1 MSMWDEI
8 LDAMCPELTVL
19 CEAGR
24 VEELQARVD
33 AAGLP
38 GRVTVKASPY
48 VPDGQVLLVN
58 ETEARRALREA
69 VMWPRQDGE
78 RR

>member
-19 CEAGR
+19 VEAGR
-24 VEELQARVD
+24 VEELQARVA

-48 VPDGQVLLVN
+48 VPDGQMLLVN
-58 ETEARRALREA
+58 HTEARRALREA
-69 VMWPRQDGE
+69 VLWPWRDGE
-78 RR
+78 QS

>member
-1 MSMWDEI
+1 MWDEI
-8 LDAMCPELTVL
+8 LDAISPELTVL
-19 CEAGR
+19 VEAGR

-48 VPDGQVLLVN
+48 VPPGQMVLVN
-58 ETEARRALREA
+58 EPEARRALHEA
-69 VMWPRQDGE
+69 VLWPRRDGE
-78 RR
+78 QR